1 MMGLLLSVFWGFIP
15 MLLFSLVIYWLDR
28 YEKEPKE
35 LLMGVFF
42 WGVFVAG
49 IGAFII
55 NTSVEIGLYLLT
67 QSESASA
74 LTTSTLVAPIIEEIL
89 KGLAVLLVYIRK
101 RQEFDSILDGII
113 YAAITALGFAALENT
128 YYIYTFGY
136 LKNGFEGL
144 WFLVFVRVVLVG
156 WQHPFYTAFFGI
168 GLALNRTLPGGIFRK
183 VAPLLGFGLAVLS
196 HAGHNLMSNLS
207 SDGLSAL
214 VGTAFDWLG
223 WGFMFIFILFLI
235 RRERL
240 FLLTHLDEEVK
251 LGIITPQQYSTA
263 CTPSRRWRANL
274 IAIAHKR
281 FSSTGRFYQMCAE
294 IAHKKHQ
301 LATLGD
307 EQGNGAIID
316 HLRIELR
323 GLSPFIGSG

>member
-1 MMGLLLSVFWGFIP
+1 MGLLLSVFWGFFP
-15 MLLFSLVIYWLDR
+15 MLLFSMVIYWLDR

-67 QSESASA
+67 QSESTSA

-168 GLALNRTLPGGIFRK
+168 GLALNRTLPGGNFRK

-196 HAGHNLMSNLS
+196 HAGHNLLSNLS

-223 WGFMFIFILFLI
+223 WGFMFFFILYLI

-251 LGIITPQQYSTA
+251 LGIITPQQYTTA
-263 CTPSRRWRANL
+263 CTPSRRWRAKP
-274 IAIAHKR
+274 HSHR
-281 FSSTGRFYQMCAE
+281 
-294 IAHKKHQ
+294 
-301 LATLGD
+301 
-307 EQGNGAIID
+307 
-316 HLRIELR
+316 
-323 GLSPFIGSG
+323 P